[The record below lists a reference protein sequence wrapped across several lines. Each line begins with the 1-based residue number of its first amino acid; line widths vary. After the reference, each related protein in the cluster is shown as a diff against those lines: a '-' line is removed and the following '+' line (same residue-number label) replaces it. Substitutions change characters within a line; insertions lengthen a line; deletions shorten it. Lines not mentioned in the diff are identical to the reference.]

1 MIENTY
7 YTKNISKNTYF
18 YYEYFS
24 NFIKKNPLIPL
35 CNRDYIKERVDEF
48 YQKIL
53 EYKTMVDKTDDS
65 IPYFNILHTAFLNK
79 ELYICDGQHRYYAYK
94 KYYEFI
100 NNNNNN
106 NNNSNTSNKS
116 DFQISYVVKICNS
129 KDELKQYFRDLNNI
143 FILHEIILKDDEID
157 KLERIKTYMKSNY
170 NKHISKSQVPKFPNI
185 NIDQLSKYLIDTYP
199 TLSYIELLNKIELL
213 NNGIK
218 NDLEINNKTYYDS
231 AMKKEGF
238 FLGYLFIKTE
248 MENKRKS
255 IPKTVRESL
264 WSKNFGEE
272 LNGNCYSCKNRV
284 SYHNFHAG
292 HKISVKHGGDNN
304 INNLEVLCFGC
315 NLSMGPENLEEFKK
329 KYF

>member
-1 MIENTY
+1 MNESITFS
-7 YTKNISKNTYF
+7 KNISKNTYF

-24 NFIKKNPLIPL
+24 NFIKKKPLIPL
-35 CNRDYIKERVDEF
+35 CNRDYIKERIDEF

-53 EYKTMVDKTDDS
+53 EYKTIVDKTDDS
-65 IPYFNILHTAFLNK
+65 VPYFNILHIALLDN
-79 ELYICDGQHRYYAYK
+79 ELHICDGQHRYFAYK
-94 KYYEFI
+94 KYYEFM
-100 NNNNNN
+100 NNNNV
-106 NNNSNTSNKS
+106 NKT
-116 DFQISYVVKICNS
+116 DFKISYVIKICNS
-129 KDELKQYFRDLNNI
+129 NDELRQYFRDLNNI
-143 FILHEIILKDDEID
+143 FTLHEIILKDDEID
-157 KLERIKTYMKSNY
+157 KLERIKTFMKNNY

-199 TLSYIELLNKIELL
+199 TLNYQELLNKVELL

-218 NDLEINNKTYYDS
+218 NDLEITNKNYYDL

-238 FLGYLFIKTE
+238 FLGYLFMKTE

-272 LNGNCYSCKNRV
+272 LNGSCYVCKNRV

-292 HKISVKHGGDNN
+292 HKTSVKYGGNNN
-304 INNLEVLCFGC
+304 INNLEVLCSCC
-315 NLSMGPENLEEFKK
+315 NLSMSTQNLEEFKK